1 MLMISQAV
9 KQGNVRELFLNL
21 FFYLDYF
28 LRAKSIVLFD
38 FFFFL
43 NSIIDY
49 GKLNSIMQTS

>member
-38 FFFFL
+38 FFFFF
-43 NSIIDY
+43 
-49 GKLNSIMQTS
+49 K